1 MAIKRI
7 EAVIRPEML
16 EPLRIHLEE
25 MGYPGMMVTEIEG
38 HGKQGGTDM
47 QWRGIK
53 IRTKFLPKV
62 RVEVVTTDKHSRKVI
77 DTIIETCRSGKVGDG
92 KIFVSDIKDAIRIRT
107 KERGEKAVA

>member
-7 EAVIRPEML
+7 EAIIRPEML

-38 HGKQGGTDM
+38 HGKQGGLDR

-53 IRTKFLPKV
+53 IKSTFVPKV
-62 RVEVVTTDKHSRKVI
+62 KVEVVTTDRHSKKVI
-77 DTIIETCRSGKVGDG
+77 DTVIEVCHSGKVGDG
-92 KIFVSDIKDAIRIRT
+92 KVFVSKIADAIRIRT
-107 KERGEKAVA
+107 KEKAKRPC